1 MTALRFRHRDSPW
14 NVLCTGRWG
23 EPPVLR
29 GSYRDSPWNG
39 SSTAEVL
46 RSRFAASLRRR
57 ALPGA
62 ASFCP
67 IFENRSERISKKII
81 GAKRRIF

>member
-1 MTALRFRHRDSPW
+1 MTMLS
-14 NVLCTGRWG
+14 
-23 EPPVLR
+23 
-29 GSYRDSPWNG
+29 GST
-39 SSTAEVL
+39 SSTVT
-46 RSRFAASLRRR
+46 ASGRRR